1 MKKAIIFV
9 LLCVFSLSLVLGL
22 TACASDKI
30 ATPDN
35 LTVDEENTLTWDEV
49 DNCKGYTIEVTDYV
63 TKEVE
68 EFSTRKATYSLTVL
82 TEGDYDIRIQAL
94 PSTRRLKSSDWS
106 KTMFFHKEYETGC
119 VYSLIDND
127 REYEITRVGRASGAF
142 TLEDEYRGKP
152 VTRIAD
158 GAFKRSKAVTS
169 VTVGKN
175 VVYIGSDCFNSCY
188 NLEEVVLPNTISEM
202 GSACF
207 QGCSALKSV
216 NIPTGIDTI
225 GDYTFSGCKL
235 LESVEIHDRIT
246 TIGEY
251 AFSSCSTIPEIVIP
265 DNVTEIGESAFSGC
279 KSVKK
284 ITLGN
289 GVSVINKLTFYG
301 CALDDGIVFGDQ
313 GNLLAIDT
321 KAFAGARGLKGVDL
335 PEGLTYIGANCFLDC
350 SEFEHITIPDTVT
363 TIGSA
368 AFYKTKLYTEE
379 QAETGTEFVYADKWL
394 IGASNAIKNT
404 LVFVGGN
411 AEEGEAEGERM
422 QIRNDTVGIASAV
435 FRYSL
440 KLMSVKLPK
449 SIRYIGSS
457 AFYQCP
463 QLGTFDAYTCDKLE
477 YVGSGAFYE
486 CTNLDVVRLGQ
497 NLREIGSYAFYNCEK
512 LNIAADASP
521 ETVAQIMP
529 DSVEKVGG
537 YAFYKSGIWNAS
549 SGTGVIYVGNWVVGR
564 GGGTASSITL
574 KEGTVGIADY
584 ALSDYTAGD
593 NGTKLK
599 IVSTTDESLLYI
611 GEGAFY
617 DCSELITF
625 EIGSYVKHINDFT
638 FYGCVNYQN
647 AGLPLRL
654 EHIGRSAFYAC
665 QSLKTFDLS
674 SCHDLSEIGMFAFG
688 YCSSLEEIYLPEFI
702 TEIKP
707 YTFYECDALKSV
719 SIPEGVESIE
729 KQAFLGCDNL
739 QTVTFEQSENATEGL
754 EVIGDS
760 AFYLCYSI
768 EEIALPDTVTTVS
781 DSAFYGCV
789 GIKELKLSDSLTY
802 IGDSAFYNLNV
813 LTDVIIGKNVEY
825 IGTYAFGNCE
835 NLKSITLSKEVEWI
849 GAYAFFQCS
858 FSTIYTDATEAL
870 EDWHGR
876 INPSYLPIV
885 WGVTLSDDAS
895 YVVSFTKT
903 ETSVENANEYNRV
916 TAPSRK
922 GYDFVGWTTV
932 EGGTSPEYGAS
943 DLVSLE
949 NGVTV
954 YAIWRESSAE

>member
-30 ATPDN
+30 AMPDN

-63 TKEVE
+63 TKEVK

-119 VYSLIDND
+119 VYALINND
-127 REYEITRVGRASGAF
+127 REYEISRVGRASGAF

-158 GAFKRSKAVTS
+158 GAFRKSRSITLVTL
-169 VTVGKN
+169 GKN
-175 VVYIGSDCFNSCY
+175 IAYIGESAFNYCT
-188 NLEEVVLPNTISEM
+188 NLETIVIPNTVSEI
-202 GSACF
+202 GSSCF
-207 QGCSALKSV
+207 QLCTSLKEV
-216 NIPTGIDTI
+216 NIPTGVSVI
-225 GDYTFSGCKL
+225 GNNTFESCKSL
-235 LESVEIHDRIT
+235 KSITLHDRI
-246 TIGEY
+246 
-251 AFSSCSTIPEIVIP
+251 
-265 DNVTEIGESAFSGC
+265 TEIGESAFNGCVALTEVTIPDSVEVIYKSAFSGC
-279 KSVKK
+279 SSLAKV
-284 ITLGN
+284 TLGEGLVYIYN
-289 GVSVINKLTFYG
+289 SAFSKCDLSEGVQ
-301 CALDDGIVFGDQ
+301 FGTS
-313 GNLLAIDT
+313 GNLVYIGNY
-321 KAFAGARGLKGVDL
+321 AFSYCTGLKGADI
-335 PEGLTYIGANCFLDC
+335 PEGVELIGTNCFTG
-350 SEFEHITIPDTVT
+350 STNFEHITIPDSCSYVGYAIT
-363 TIGSA
+363 
-368 AFYKTKLYTEE
+368 YKTKMFTEE
-379 QAETGTEFVYADKWL
+379 ENETGTEFIYADKWL
-394 IGASNAIKNT
+394 VGVPQPLKDNLKYIGGTKQA
-404 LVFVGGN
+404 
-411 AEEGEAEGERM
+411 GESDDERI
-422 QIRNDTVGIASAV
+422 QIRSGTVGIAVDACQRMLQLEEV
-435 FRYSL
+435 T
-440 KLMSVKLPK
+440 LPN
-449 SIRYIGSS
+449 SIKYI
-457 AFYQCP
+457 
-463 QLGTFDAYTCDKLE
+463 
-477 YVGSGAFYE
+477 SG
-486 CTNLDVVRLGQ
+486 
-497 NLREIGSYAFYNCEK
+497 YAFERCEK
-512 LNIAADASP
+512 LWSFNAYSCKNLVSLGTGVFYEDILLSSVSLGSNLKEIGEYCFYKCESLHLPDESNIHR
-521 ETVAQIMP
+521 IMP
-529 DSVEKVGG
+529 DSIEEVGG
-537 YAFYKSGIWNAS
+537 YAFYKSGIWDDAEEES
-549 SGTGVIYVGNWVVGR
+549 VIYVGNWAVGR
-564 GGGTASSITL
+564 GSAGTSSITL
-574 KEGTVGIADY
+574 KAGTVGIANY
-584 ALSDYTAGD
+584 ALSDATGEKREQRL
-593 NGTKLK
+593 TSVK
-599 IVSTTDESLLYI
+599 TTDESLLYI

-617 DCSELITF
+617 CCSELITF

-638 FYGCVNYQN
+638 FYGCESYQN
-647 AGLPLRL
+647 AGRPLRL
-654 EHIGRSAFYAC
+654 EHIGRSAFYDC

-674 SCHDLSEIGMFAFG
+674 SCQDLSEIGIFAFG

-719 SIPEGVESIE
+719 SIPEGVESIG

-876 INPSYLPIV
+876 VNPSYLPIV